1 MLTARGGELA
11 FAAHRGPAERYVLK
25 CRPRGAIMPC
35 MGEMLGRRLLQ
46 TRFEGPHHEALLAVL
61 LANASIEAML
71 DDAFEGSG
79 ITVPQYNVLRILNG
93 VYPGAHPR
101 GEIARRMVRRAPD
114 LTRMLDRLVRMGLV
128 ERGKGDQ
135 DHRQSL
141 ARITARG
148 RDLLERLH
156 PRVAHINQL
165 LSRRMTEQEA
175 GALVDLLEKI
185 YSGD

>member
-1 MLTARGGELA
+1 
-11 FAAHRGPAERYVLK
+11 
-25 CRPRGAIMPC
+25 

-46 TRFEGPHHEALLAVL
+46 SRFEGPHHEALLAVL
-61 LANASIEAML
+61 LANASVEAML
-71 DDAFEGSG
+71 DEAFDGTG

-114 LTRMLDRLVRMGLV
+114 LTRMLDRLVRTGLV
-128 ERGKGDQ
+128 ERERGAV

-141 ARITARG
+141 ARITGKG
-148 RDLLERLH
+148 RELLDRMH
-156 PRVAHINQL
+156 PRVAHINQI

-175 GALVDLLEKI
+175 GSLVDLLEKI
-185 YSGD
+185 YGIDGAR